1 MKTEHKL
8 LPLAKQAALRA
19 YTPYS
24 NFQVGAAITT
34 AQGETILG
42 CNVENAAYPVTL
54 CAERNAI
61 TTAVANGA
69 RPGDILEVVIFVDT
83 EEVVSPCGAC
93 RQVMSEFMSQ
103 QANVTSYNR
112 HGDSKTWTVAQL
124 LPDSF
129 TLL

>member
-1 MKTEHKL
+1 MSTVQKL
-8 LPLAKQAALRA
+8 YPLAKKAAERA

-24 NFQVGAAITT
+24 HFSVGAAITT
-34 AQGETILG
+34 KQGETILG

-69 RPGDILEVVIFVDT
+69 KPGDITEVVIFVDT
-83 EEVVSPCGAC
+83 EEVASPCGAC

-103 QANVTSYNR
+103 QAKVTSFNGS
-112 HGDSKTWTVAQL
+112 GDSKTWTVAEL